1 MKYCSNC
8 GNRVSSLVPD
18 GDNRPRMVCL
28 KCHTVFYHNPKMVV
42 GAIPV
47 WEGKILLCRRAID
60 PSRGK
65 WTLPAGYLE
74 NGETLA
80 ECAIRE
86 TEEEAGATIVNL
98 IPYAVVN
105 LPHINQVYFMF
116 RSNLLDGT
124 YQAGDESLEVSL
136 VRPDEVPWDDL
147 AFTSI
152 QQVLRMYCRD
162 LSSERW
168 TFHMHDIDSHR

>member
-8 GNRVSSLVPD
+8 GSRVSSLVPD
-18 GDNRPRMVCL
+18 GDNRCRAVCP
-28 KCHTVFYHNPKMVV
+28 KCKEVFYQNPKMVV
-42 GAIPV
+42 GAIPL
-47 WEGKILLCRRAID
+47 WKGKILMCRRAIE

-80 ECAIRE
+80 DCAMRE
-86 TEEEAGATIVNL
+86 TAEEAGARIVDL

-116 RSNLLDGT
+116 RSNLEDGV
-124 YQAGDESLEVSL
+124 YAAGAESLEVRL
-136 VRPDEVPWDDL
+136 VHPDDIPWDDL
-147 AFTSI
+147 AFPSI
-152 QQVLRMYCRD
+152 HQVLMKFSED
-162 LSSERW
+162 LCTERW
-168 TFHMHDIDSHR
+168 TFHMHDIHS